1 MVEEISKRN
10 GILELLKVETLTT
23 KEIVE
28 KLKIPIEHVWTYL
41 SQFMKDGK
49 VVKVGKQGKYNL
61 YKAVEDNPT
70 KLLKQLHTIMNKRMD
85 FIEKPSEN
93 EIEIIKVIE
102 EMIKQ

>member
-10 GILELLKVETLTT
+10 ELLEQLRVETLTT
-23 KEIVE
+23 NEIVE
-28 KLKIPIEHVWTYL
+28 KLKIPIEHVWTYI
-41 SQFMKDGK
+41 SQFSRNGK
-49 VVKVGKQGKYNL
+49 VIKVGKQGRFNL

-93 EIEIIKVIE
+93 EIETIKVIE